1 MFQMQRFP
9 IHPNRPN
16 PKLSSLVQCWKSDKY
31 TLDADI
37 YHTALDSAYT
47 IVPDP
52 ANLGSNLYPL
62 AGNQVSQGIEAES
75 NIVLG
80 SGFSLYVNGTV
91 GSTKYSTG
99 KWVANA
105 PSDTETLGL
114 NYATG

>member
-1 MFQMQRFP
+1 MKTFQFG
-9 IHPNRPN
+9 
-16 PKLSSLVQCWKSDKY
+16 SVWKSDKY
-31 TLDADI
+31 TLDVDV

-99 KWVANA
+99 KWVS
-105 PSDTETLGL
+105 PTHLPIPKRSG
-114 NYATG
+114 